1 MRLAALTAPAHWR
14 CIDLISDLHLQ
25 PGEPTTLA
33 AWQAY
38 LQGTPADALFIL
50 GDLFEVWVGDD
61 ALAPG
66 ADAFAAD
73 CVALL
78 RAASSH
84 RPVFLLHGNR
94 DFLLGQ
100 RFARAAG
107 LQLLTDPVVLTAGG
121 KRWLLSHGDA
131 LCLADTDYQRF
142 RTEVRSPAW
151 QQGFLGQALA
161 VRQAQGRALRTQ
173 SETRKRSAGAGADL
187 DAAACRAWLASHQA
201 DTLIHGHTHRPAAH
215 DLGGGLARLVLSDW
229 DANAQPARAEVLRL
243 QLSASGNHVL
253 TLYERLSPS
262 QAMA

>member
-1 MRLAALTAPAHWR
+1 MRLAALTAPTSWR

-25 PGEPTTLA
+25 RGEPATLA

-66 ADAFAAD
+66 ADGFATE

-78 RAASSH
+78 RSASRQ

-94 DFLLGQ
+94 DFLLGEA
-100 RFARAAG
+100 FARAAG
-107 LQLLTDPVVLTAGG
+107 LQLLTDPFVLTAGSR
-121 KRWLLSHGDA
+121 RWLLSHGDA

-142 RTEVRSPAW
+142 RTEVRSPTW
-151 QQGFLGQALA
+151 QQAFLTQPLA
-161 VRQAQGRALRTQ
+161 ARQAQARALRTQ
-173 SETRKRSAGAGADL
+173 SEARKRRAGANADL

-201 DTLIHGHTHRPAAH
+201 DTLIHGHTHQPAAH
-215 DLGGGLARLVLSDW
+215 DLGQGLMRLVLCDW
-229 DANAQPARAEVLRL
+229 DASAHPARAEVLRL
-243 QLSASGNHVL
+243 HLPPVEHRQP
-253 TLYERLSPS
+253 TRYQRLAP
-262 QAMA
+262 AEAIL

>member
-1 MRLAALTAPAHWR
+1 MRLAALTAPARWR
-14 CIDLISDLHLQ
+14 CVDLISDLHLQ
-25 PGEPTTLA
+25 PGEPSTVA

-66 ADAFAAD
+66 ADGFAAD

-78 RAASSH
+78 RSASRQ

-94 DFLLGQ
+94 DFLLGEA
-100 RFARAAG
+100 FARAAG
-107 LQLLTDPVVLTAGG
+107 LQLLTDPFVLTAGSQ
-121 KRWLLSHGDA
+121 RWLLSHGDA

-151 QQGFLGQALA
+151 QQAFLAQPLA
-161 VRQAQGRALRTQ
+161 VRQAQARALRTR
-173 SETRKRSAGAGADL
+173 SEARKRSAGADADL
-187 DAAACRAWLASHQA
+187 DTAACRGWLASHRA

-215 DLGGGLARLVLSDW
+215 DLGQGLTRLVLSDW
-229 DANAQPARAEVLRL
+229 DAGAQPARAEVLRL
-243 QLSASGNHVL
+243 PLSPTDDHGPIG
-253 TLYERLSPS
+253 YERLSPS
-262 QAMA
+262 QAVG